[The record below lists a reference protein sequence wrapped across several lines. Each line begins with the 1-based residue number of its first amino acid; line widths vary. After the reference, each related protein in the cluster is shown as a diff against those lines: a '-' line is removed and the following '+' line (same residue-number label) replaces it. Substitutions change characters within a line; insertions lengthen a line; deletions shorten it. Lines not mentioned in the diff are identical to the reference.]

1 MSKAKPN
8 NPLTISQTPGQSSG
22 AALACGALRP
32 TIQAAVTIAQTA
44 KPVFPDLALN
54 ELVDELSAQAKLAIG
69 GDLGRMEAML
79 VAQSHTLD
87 QLFNRLT
94 SQALLNVGEYPQS
107 AERYMKLA
115 LRAQAQCRANAEAL
129 QEMKHPKTVAFVQ
142 QANIANGPQQVNNG
156 SSATETRARA
166 HAGAGEIRSDQN
178 RLLENSHGDPLDTG
192 TKGTAASTNPPVE
205 AVATVHR
212 TTNSGR

>member
-1 MSKAKPN
+1 MSKAKPS
-8 NPLTISQTPGQSSG
+8 NPLTLPQTPDQSSS

-32 TIQAAVTIAQTA
+32 TVQAAVTIAQTA

-54 ELVDELSAQAKLAIG
+54 ELIKELSAQAKLAIG
-69 GDLGRMEAML
+69 GDLGRMEVML

-156 SSATETRARA
+156 DSATHTRAGA
-166 HAGAGEIRSDQN
+166 HAGAGEIPSEPHK
-178 RLLENSHGDPLDTG
+178 LLEQCHDERLDGATATQTGGSHQQM
-192 TKGTAASTNPPVE
+192 AAME
-205 AVATVHR
+205 EIHR
-212 TTNSGR
+212 AKNG